1 MLEKSPDSSGILF
14 TCSRGYAQSMVHAVV
29 DAGEEFG
36 LRPAGE
42 SAFSRW
48 LTELKIKD

>member
-1 MLEKSPDSSGILF
+1 MMAAIL
-14 TCSRGYAQSMVHAVV
+14 

-42 SAFSRW
+42 DAFSGW
-48 LTELKIKD
+48 IGELWG

>member
-1 MLEKSPDSSGILF
+1 M
-14 TCSRGYAQSMVHAVV
+14 TCSRGYAGSMTAAIL

-42 SAFSRW
+42 NAFSGW
-48 LTELKIKD
+48 IGELSG